1 MNPITP
7 DAPEFD
13 ALLAEI
19 HQHGT
24 SHDAAVTARAQQM
37 LNITPSTGRFLE
49 LLIQEQRPK
58 RILEIGTSSAYST
71 LWLLRAAAPAN
82 IPVDSVDHSPEKH
95 LLARQNLH
103 RAGLSHAATLH
114 TTDALQFLSLTPPHT
129 YDFVFLDA
137 DRSQYTNWWP
147 ALKNAVK
154 LGVIVCDNAV
164 SHAPEFQNFLAL
176 IDAEPGLQRAIL
188 TIGKGQLLIRE
199 NPAATSAGTPLVQLQ
214 TSRVRRSSTV
224 SPRPRETGERGRG

>member
-1 MNPITP
+1 MNTTAP
-7 DAPEFD
+7 DSPEFD

-24 SHDAAVTARAQQM
+24 SHDAANPVRTQQM

-49 LLIQEQRPK
+49 LLVQEQRPK

-95 LLARQNLH
+95 QIARQNLS
-103 RAGLSHAATLH
+103 RAGLTHAVTLH
-114 TTDALQFLSLTPPHT
+114 TTDALQFLSQTPPHT
-129 YDFVFLDA
+129 YDFVFLDS

-147 ALKNAVK
+147 LLRNAVK

-176 IDAEPGLQRAIL
+176 IDAEQGLQRAIL

-199 NPAATSAGTPLVQLQ
+199 NPAATSAGAPLVQLQ
-214 TSRVRRSSTV
+214 TSRIRR
-224 SPRPRETGERGRG
+224 